1 MLPSAKNLDTPNN
14 FNEIKHHHDSKF
26 VVFNYWIAF
35 DYLEKNILHEIR
47 KNERTLYLNHHLKG
61 STLSQI
67 PMESPLA
74 LQNNSDCVVLDL
86 TISYS
91 ATHDKVFYLN
101 KLPPKKIIQLKII
114 KAGNYNVSYS
124 LTETKNLE
132 KKVIKIITTP
142 SHESHI
148 PHNFDLKLR
157 NINYESPNSI
167 ITGWGH
173 NRYRKY

>member
-1 MLPSAKNLDTPNN
+1 MLPRVKNLDTPNY
-14 FNEIKHHHDSKF
+14 FNEIKHHHDPKF

-47 KNERTLYLNHHLKG
+47 KNERTLYLNHLLKEP
-61 STLSQI
+61 TLSQI

-74 LQNNSDCVVLDL
+74 LQNNSDCVILDL

-114 KAGNYNVSYS
+114 KEGNYNVSYS
-124 LTETKNLE
+124 LTGTKKLET
-132 KKVIKIITTP
+132 KVIKIITTP
-142 SHESHI
+142 SYESHI
-148 PHNFDLKLR
+148 PRNFDPKLS
-157 NINYESPNSI
+157 NINYKNPNSI
-167 ITGWGH
+167 YSGWGH